1 MQTGIYS
8 LTFHS
13 TKEERSQSKNLSFPL
28 KKWGKEQQ
36 RKKKDIIN
44 IRLKINKT
52 EIRNNREKINKAKND
67 S

>member
-13 TKEERSQSKNLSFPL
+13 TKERSQSKNLSFPL

-36 RKKKDIIN
+36 SKEKGY
-44 IRLKINKT
+44 NK
-52 EIRNNREKINKAKND
+52 
-67 S
+67 

>member
-1 MQTGIYS
+1 MSIQ
-8 LTFHS
+8 
-13 TKEERSQSKNLSFPL
+13 L

>member
-1 MQTGIYS
+1 M
-8 LTFHS
+8 

-52 EIRNNREKINKAKND
+52 EIRNNREKMHLYT
-67 S
+67 